1 MGSQKMNVLKTCLF
15 VVMLLASLSSKAQNY
30 VDVIYTK
37 NGSIVKGVIIET
49 IPNASYKI
57 KTADGNLFVFKI
69 EEIDKIEKQEVSVQK
84 RKAEPALSK
93 QSGFSSIEETGASL
107 ILNETTN
114 TPLFA
119 LHSINGYLFNPHLF
133 AGVGVGIEADE
144 ITAVIPIYA
153 ECRAYV
159 SKGKVSPY
167 FAAGG
172 GYGLMYI
179 NQGQNKGGP
188 MGHILTG
195 LKVVLSAKAA
205 FNVSAGFRLF
215 QFQQTGLVYNKV
227 LTKYT
232 PAEVTYNSSNLFLR
246 IGCTF

>member
-1 MGSQKMNVLKTCLF
+1 MDSPKMNMLKTCLF
-15 VVMLLASLSSKAQNY
+15 VFMLLAALSSNAQNY

-49 IPNASYKI
+49 IPNVSYKI
-57 KTADGNLFVFKI
+57 KTADGNIFVFKT
-69 EEIDKIEKQEVSVQK
+69 EEIDKIEKQETSKQK
-84 RKAEPALSK
+84 MKAEPALLK
-93 QSGFSSIEETGASL
+93 QSGFSSIEEIGASL
-107 ILNETTN
+107 ILNEKDN
-114 TPLFA
+114 TALFA

-133 AGVGVGIEADE
+133 AGVGVGIEAND

-159 SKGKVSPY
+159 SKGKASPY

-188 MGHILTG
+188 MGHFLAG
-195 LKVVLSAKAA
+195 LRVALSPKVA
-205 FNVSAGFRLF
+205 FNVSAGYRLF